1 MIRKISFPVLAVG
14 GLFFILLC
22 GFAPF
27 PQNEQSEATTSETA
41 PEEDSTVSVIAWFC
55 KGDTMTY
62 WIHDGQWKVTGGD
75 TIQTLGIHTKVML
88 TVTDST
94 SKGYALEY
102 RFLEFDFDPIEGSE
116 TQNIVNLV
124 ASQLQK
130 DIVGTVIRFRT
141 DEVGQITKYENLK
154 EVKKQAKDLFSH
166 FVQQMPYIDSLA
178 AAGIKIEPLLK
189 KIGSS
194 DLLIDGYVEELQML
208 FQCHGNQYPI
218 GEFTEHQDATE
229 TEYACD
235 TYMAVGMDPE
245 TYEYD
250 LRIDVDNYIPKED
263 LKSLVGNLADLLLDK
278 DAAQEAKKELA
289 TEFDQQ
295 VQGDAVYS
303 SYLYAKYFPDGW
315 PEDIVYQEK
324 TLLEGQGKLTQKYI
338 TWDYRSVG
346 NF

>member
-1 MIRKISFPVLAVG
+1 M
-14 GLFFILLC
+14 
-22 GFAPF
+22 
-27 PQNEQSEATTSETA
+27 
-41 PEEDSTVSVIAWFC
+41 
-55 KGDTMTY
+55 
-62 WIHDGQWKVTGGD
+62 
-75 TIQTLGIHTKVML
+75 
-88 TVTDST
+88 
-94 SKGYALEY
+94 
-102 RFLEFDFDPIEGSE
+102 
-116 TQNIVNLV
+116 
-124 ASQLQK
+124 
-130 DIVGTVIRFRT
+130 
-141 DEVGQITKYENLK
+141 
-154 EVKKQAKDLFSH
+154 
-166 FVQQMPYIDSLA
+166 
-178 AAGIKIEPLLK
+178 
-189 KIGSS
+189 
-194 DLLIDGYVEELQML
+194 IDGYVEELQML